1 MEARMNGQELEGN
14 LDVICYYFI
23 LQPGYLRPQ
32 EMKFHPQIPTVKS
45 HVPFTFDL
53 FHNHVVWK
61 GWLMN
66 IAWLLLK
73 SLRNDQWRVNY
84 FLGIVK
90 LRLSCVRIRGQ
101 HRIVNS

>member
-1 MEARMNGQELEGN
+1 MEARMSGQELEGN

-32 EMKFHPQIPTVKS
+32 EMKFHHQIQTVKS